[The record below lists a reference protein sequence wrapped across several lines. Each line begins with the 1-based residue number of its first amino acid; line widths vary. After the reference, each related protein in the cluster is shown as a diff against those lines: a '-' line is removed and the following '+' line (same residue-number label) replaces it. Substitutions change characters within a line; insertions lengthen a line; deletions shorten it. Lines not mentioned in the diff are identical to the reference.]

1 MPGVKE
7 AELKARRRCSA
18 AQLTSGLQSVSGTD
32 RENSG
37 VPNREPA
44 DEKDKGHV
52 VMATKADDGCCARV
66 ARFCSDLMGREA
78 TVRFSWS
85 GSVETT
91 AQLK

>member
-7 AELKARRRCSA
+7 AELKARRRRSA
-18 AQLTSGLQSVSGTD
+18 ALLTSGLQSVFGTD
-32 RENSG
+32 REISG

-44 DEKDKGHV
+44 DEKDKDHV

-66 ARFCSDLMGREA
+66 ARFCSDLVGREA

>member
-1 MPGVKE
+1 M
-7 AELKARRRCSA
+7 
-18 AQLTSGLQSVSGTD
+18 LTSGLQSVSGTD
-32 RENSG
+32 REISG

-44 DEKDKGHV
+44 DEKDKDYV

-66 ARFCSDLMGREA
+66 ARFCSDLIGREA

>member
-7 AELKARRRCSA
+7 AELKARRRRSA
-18 AQLTSGLQSVSGTD
+18 ALLTSGLQSVSGTD
-32 RENSG
+32 REISG

-44 DEKDKGHV
+44 DEKDKDV

-66 ARFCSDLMGREA
+66 ARFCSDLVGREA